1 MLPSL
6 IDSTH
11 IANSQSDHESSEE
24 EEEKNGNP

>member
-24 EEEKNGNP
+24 EEKNGNP